1 LPIDLVLADPHP
13 IMLDG
18 LVSIFEGSD
27 EFAIKSCANDGE
39 TAYSAIRQF
48 EPDIVVLELGLDKK
62 HGLLLIQEIQD
73 HGLRTVPIVFTGAP
87 IDEVMRAIDLGIQGL
102 VSKDKSKQ
110 ILTRCIKTVYEGET
124 WLDKDLTMKTV
135 RHLLDRE
142 KSSSPNGTVLT
153 SREMAVAK
161 MVSEGWPNKKI
172 AAKLFISEGTVKL
185 HLHHVYQKLNCTSRV
200 ALVLCMQEN
209 GWI

>member
-1 LPIDLVLADPHP
+1 
-13 IMLDG
+13 MLDG
-18 LVSIFEGSD
+18 LVSVFEGSD
-27 EFAIKSCANDGE
+27 EFAIKSCAKDGE
-39 TAYSAIRQF
+39 SALSAIRHF
-48 EPDIVVLELGLDKK
+48 EPDIVVLELGLGKK

-87 IDEVMRAIDLGIQGL
+87 IEEVMRAIDLGIQGL

-110 ILTRCIKTVYEGET
+110 ILTRCIKAVYDGET

>member
-1 LPIDLVLADPHP
+1 
-13 IMLDG
+13 MLEG
-18 LVSIFEGSD
+18 LVSVFEGNAD
-27 EFAIKSCANDGE
+27 FAIKSCAKDGDS
-39 TAYSAIRQF
+39 ALSAIQQF
-48 EPDIVVLELGLDKK
+48 EPDIIVLELGLGKK
-62 HGLLLIQEIQD
+62 HGLILIQEIQD
-73 HGLRTVPIVFTGAP
+73 HGLKTVPIVFTGAP
-87 IDEVMRAIDLGIQGL
+87 IQEVMRAIDMGIQGL

-110 ILTRCIKTVYEGET
+110 ILTRCIKTVYDGHT

-142 KSSSPNGTVLT
+142 KNDTTKGSGLT
-153 SREMAVAK
+153 SRELAVAK

>member
-1 LPIDLVLADPHP
+1 MSIDLVLADPHP

-18 LVSIFEGSD
+18 LVSIFEESD
-27 EFAIKSCANDGE
+27 EFAIKSCAKDGDS
-39 TAYSAIRQF
+39 ALSAIRQH
-48 EPDIVVLELGLDKK
+48 EPDIIVLELGLGKK
-62 HGLLLIQEIQD
+62 HGLILIQEIQD
-73 HGLRTVPIVFTGAP
+73 HGFKTLPIVFTGAP
-87 IDEVMRAIDLGIQGL
+87 IQEVMRAIDMGIQGL
-102 VSKDKSKQ
+102 VSKDKSKH
-110 ILTRCIKTVYEGET
+110 ILTRCIKTVYDGNT

-142 KSSSPNGTVLT
+142 KNDISKGSGLT
-153 SREMAVAK
+153 SRELAVAK

-185 HLHHVYQKLNCTSRV
+185 HLHHVYQKLNCNSRV

>member
-1 LPIDLVLADPHP
+1 MSIDLVLADPHP

-18 LVSIFEGSD
+18 LVSVFEGSD
-27 EFAIKSCANDGE
+27 EFAIKSCAKDGE
-39 TAYSAIRQF
+39 SALSAIRHF
-48 EPDIVVLELGLDKK
+48 EPDIVVLELGLGKK

-87 IDEVMRAIDLGIQGL
+87 IEEVMRAIDLGIQGL

-110 ILTRCIKTVYEGET
+110 ILTRCIKAVYDGET

-135 RHLLDRE
+135 RHLLDRG
-142 KSSSPNGTVLT
+142 KSSSPNGAVLT
-153 SREMAVAK
+153 IREMAVAK

-185 HLHHVYQKLNCTSRV
+185 HLHHVYQKLNCTCRV

>member
-1 LPIDLVLADPHP
+1 MSIDLVLADPHP

-18 LVSIFEGSD
+18 LVSVFEGSD
-27 EFAIKSCANDGE
+27 EFAIKSCAKDGE
-39 TAYSAIRQF
+39 SALSAIRQF
-48 EPDIVVLELGLDKK
+48 EPDIVVLELGLGKK

-73 HGLRTVPIVFTGAP
+73 HSLRTVPIVFTGAP
-87 IDEVMRAIDLGIQGL
+87 IEEVMRAIDLGIQGL

-142 KSSSPNGTVLT
+142 KSSSPNGTGLT

>member
-1 LPIDLVLADPHP
+1 
-13 IMLDG
+13 MLDG
-18 LVSIFEGSD
+18 LVSVFEGNAD
-27 EFAIKSCANDGE
+27 FAIKSCAKDGDS
-39 TAYSAIRQF
+39 ALSAIQQF
-48 EPDIVVLELGLDKK
+48 EPDIIVLELGLGKK
-62 HGLLLIQEIQD
+62 HGLILIQEIQD
-73 HGLRTVPIVFTGAP
+73 HGLKTVPIVFTGAP
-87 IDEVMRAIDLGIQGL
+87 IQEVMRAIDMGIQGL

-110 ILTRCIKTVYEGET
+110 ILTRCIKTVYDGHT

-142 KSSSPNGTVLT
+142 KNDTTKGSGLT
-153 SREMAVAK
+153 SRELAVAK

-185 HLHHVYQKLNCTSRV
+185 HLHHVYQKLNCSSRV